1 VNASA
6 LLRNVPNSFAQWGR
20 ALFRAPQMR
29 VVRWPTSAYCAV
41 MLMLV
46 VVLVSMFLLDAAA
59 SSWARGLPPG
69 FIGLFEW
76 ITDFGLSGWFLFPFG
91 FVLLCLAF
99 ITSPVWSPKTQAVVA
114 MLTVRFG
121 YLFLAIGVPGLFV
134 AIIKGMIGRARPYVG
149 PQDDPFA
156 YIPFIWKA
164 EYASLPSG
172 HSTTA
177 VAAAVAIGA
186 IWPRARGVIWIYA
199 LLIMF
204 SRVVVLEHHPSDV
217 LAGALV
223 GAVGADLVRR
233 WFAAR
238 QLLFSASDLTA
249 APGPSF
255 SQIWLA
261 ITEIIRGKSRQKP

>member
-1 VNASA
+1 V
-6 LLRNVPNSFAQWGR
+6 
-20 ALFRAPQMR
+20 LFCAPQVS
-29 VVRWPTSAYCAV
+29 VVRWSAGVYGAIG
-41 MLMLV
+41 LTLIV
-46 VVLVSMFLLDAAA
+46 VVAMMFLLDAAA
-59 SSWARGLPPG
+59 SAWARGLPPL
-69 FIGLFEW
+69 FVALFER

-91 FVLLCLAF
+91 FVLLCLAAV
-99 ITSPVWSPKTQAVVA
+99 TSPVWSLRTQAMLA
-114 MLTVRFG
+114 ALTVRFG

-134 AIIKGMIGRARPYVG
+134 AIVKRMIGRARPYVG

-156 YIPFIWKA
+156 YIPFIWKP
-164 EYASLPSG
+164 EYASMPSG

-177 VAAAVAIGA
+177 AAAAVAIGA
-186 IWPRARGVIWIYA
+186 VWPSARSVMWLYA

-223 GAVGADLVRR
+223 GAVGADMLRR

-238 QLLFSASDLTA
+238 RLLFSASNLKA
-249 APGPSF
+249 SPGPSF

-261 ITEIIRGKSRQKP
+261 IAEIVRGKSKQKA

>member
-1 VNASA
+1 MNVWSFVGNA
-6 LLRNVPNSFAQWGR
+6 LVSFEQWCR
-20 ALFRAPQMR
+20 ELFQAPTTS
-29 VVRWPTSAYCAV
+29 VVRWSAGAYIA
-41 MLMLV
+41 
-46 VVLVSMFLLDAAA
+46 VVLTLTAVVASMFLIDAVA
-59 SSWARGLPPG
+59 SSWARGLSPW
-69 FIGLFEW
+69 FVGLFEW
-76 ITDFGLSGWFLFPFG
+76 ITYFGLSGWFLFPFG
-91 FVLLCLAF
+91 FVLLCLSA
-99 ITSPVWSPKTQAVVA
+99 ITSPVWSSKTQDMLA

-121 YLFLAIGVPGLFV
+121 YLFLAIGVPGLF
-134 AIIKGMIGRARPYVG
+134 ASIIKRLIGRARPYVG

-156 YIPFIWKA
+156 YIPFIWKP
-164 EYASLPSG
+164 EYASMPSG

-186 IWPRARGVIWIYA
+186 VWPATRGVMWIYA

-238 QLLFSASDLTA
+238 GLLFSASDLGPS
-249 APGPSF
+249 PGPSI
-255 SQIWLA
+255 SRIRQA
-261 ITEIIRGKSRQKP
+261 IEEIGGDKSGQKA